1 MGNHGVMARL
11 MTMVTVLAL
20 ALAPAIIVATHGPAA
35 MAEPAEFA
43 AHGHSHDSDGDP
55 WQSHDAMDHEHQH
68 NAVLTGRAEAH
79 DVPAERLHVLNARVA
94 DGRAEDRPKR
104 PPRV

>member
-43 AHGHSHDSDGDP
+43 AHGQPKRHARH
-55 WQSHDAMDHEHQH
+55 
-68 NAVLTGRAEAH
+68 AVG
-79 DVPAERLHVLNARVA
+79 HVLRGV
-94 DGRAEDRPKR
+94 DRMVETFKSR
-104 PPRV
+104 LVFWDVFV